1 MSDEL
6 NEKIQF
12 YGTWVAL
19 TALPALA
26 TLWMALAPV
35 YGISGTTVTQVA
47 ATLTAVD
54 AFIGTLLGVN
64 QQKITEA
71 YLAAAKNELAAS
83 LKTADTDA
91 KADADK
97 TADDSKAADSKA
109 AK

>member
-6 NEKIQF
+6 KEKIQF

-35 YGISGTTVTQVA
+35 DGISGTTVTQVA

-71 YLAAAKNELAAS
+71 YLTAAKNELAAS
-83 LKTADTDA
+83 LKPADTDA
-91 KADADK
+91 KEDADK
-97 TADDSKAADSKA
+97 TADDANAADSKA